1 MRAQK
6 DAQGIYDFD
15 ALVVE
20 PRLARVGGEVV
31 DVSMI
36 PVAVTLRLAAL
47 NDRIKSFKT
56 RSDFENEVE
65 KDPVG
70 EMEQMWRMVSDVCVI
85 SNPKMTVEFLQHHMD
100 YKKFTEFMKFV
111 LYPMADKAEKMLE
124 ELDEEGNATPDSPS
138 S

>member
-36 PVAVTLRLAAL
+36 PVAVTLKLAAHS
-47 NDRIKSFKT
+47 DRSK
-56 RSDFENEVE
+56 EEVAASVE
-65 KDPVG
+65 ADAQAEYMKLV
-70 EMEQMWRMVSDVCVI
+70 QMVSDVCVA
-85 SNPKMTVEFLQHHMD
+85 SNPKLTPDFLLAHLD
-100 YKKFTEFMKFV
+100 YAKMTEFAKFV
-111 LYPMADKAEKMLE
+111 LRPMTDKAEEFLE
-124 ELDEEGNATPDSPS
+124 DEEGNATPDSPS